1 MVQAGLS
8 PRLQRLGNT
17 LRTDRPDDD
26 SRRAERRSA
35 PGRVAG
41 ARLVWC
47 PLNPWAFVA
56 LKLGF
61 GKARGG
67 RIPRSGAVTDEQ
79 PSPSPIS
86 AQPAGRQL
94 FFPQTSLITPY
105 RSISG
110 YARRSRLVCVK
121 NFLPRKLTN
130 LGETTLVPGLDF

>member
-67 RIPRSGAVTDEQ
+67 RIRSEEHTSELQ
-79 PSPSPIS
+79 SPVH
-86 AQPAGRQL
+86 
-94 FFPQTSLITPY
+94 
-105 RSISG
+105 
-110 YARRSRLVCVK
+110 LVCRLLLEKKKKQPVVEQK
-121 NFLPRKLTN
+121 HDPSGK
-130 LGETTLVPGLDF
+130 